1 MDADPKRTLAEHLQ
15 SAEMLYDL
23 GQVPDARAETDA
35 ALRLDPLDP
44 DANAMAAAC
53 ALADNDPDEAL
64 VYAGAALAR
73 TPGHRRAMIT
83 RGYALADSGRR
94 EEAMQA
100 AASLLEL
107 DRASWLHHIHYALIT
122 RRAGAAQPALD
133 AAWNA
138 VNLAPDQPRTHRTLA
153 AIAEDLG
160 MDDLAKRSRR
170 AAADLDPDGIEAH
183 APALPPEARRMR
195 RRLVDADKDDP
206 AWREKMFGAADE
218 TAPYWRRYTPFQGPV
233 ARSALLGVAV
243 VFAVPAL
250 LGSEIDTG
258 ARLFFAVVAVAAWV
272 GWFTVLR
279 RHRRTE

>member
-1 MDADPKRTLAEHLQ
+1 MDADPKRTVAELLQ
-15 SAEMLYDL
+15 SAELLYDL
-23 GQVPDARAETDA
+23 GQVPDARAEADA

-83 RGYALADSGRR
+83 RGYALADAGRR
-94 EEAMQA
+94 DEAMQA

-107 DRASWLHHIHYALIT
+107 DRTSWLHHVHYALIT

-138 VNLAPDQPRTHRTLA
+138 VNLAPDQPRTHRALA

-170 AAADLDPDGIEAH
+170 AAADLDPGGAAAFAE
-183 APALPPEARRMR
+183 ALPPEARRVHR
-195 RRLVDADKDDP
+195 RWVDADRDDP
-206 AWREKMFGAADE
+206 RWREKIGSGGLFGGAL
-218 TAPYWRRYTPFQGPV
+218 G
-233 ARSALLGVAV
+233 RSILLGLAV

-250 LGSEIDTG
+250 LGTGMDGG
-258 ARLFFAVVAVAAWV
+258 ARLFFAAVAAAAWV

-279 RHRRTE
+279 RHRNPE